1 MDSAEQAGLQAPEEV
16 AYASVVNSWT
26 SEERAERERKFVRK
40 IDVRLL
46 PILMVMYVMNYI
58 DRNALPQARV
68 QGLEEDLNLSGYE
81 YNIVLSLTF
90 IGYILMQVPSNML
103 LSLTRPSIYLS
114 CCMVAWGIAS
124 GATGAVHNF
133 SGLAACRFIL
143 GVTEAPFFAGCAFLF
158 SGWYTR
164 KELGLRLA
172 IFYCAA
178 MLAGAFGG
186 LFAAGIEA
194 AFRNHSLPSW
204 RWLFIIEGAATVLFA
219 VLTGFIIPD
228 WPATTKWLS
237 PEERAI
243 GIIRLIEDAGDEE
256 GSTPTWDACKL
267 AVKNPHIWLCVLGQ
281 VCLQAVASLTNFLP
295 TLVQTF
301 GFGTIETLLLTA
313 PPYVLTAAVCLL
325 NSWLSDRTSAR
336 SPSILIPSAVACTG
350 IIITVA
356 TTNTAARYLAIF
368 LMLPGTY
375 GCMQI
380 SNAWMANIAARPQKM
395 RAIGL
400 AMNNSIG
407 NSALVWTPYLYPE
420 SQGPR
425 YVTAW
430 AVNLALM
437 VVCMASTVLLRVL
450 LARENR
456 AMMGVEEEEAHG
468 DSFGDG
474 VEDAKGLDRVYSVA
488 RVREGGPRARYQ
500 I

>member
-1 MDSAEQAGLQAPEEV
+1 MGSAEQAGLQAPEEV
-16 AYASVVNSWT
+16 AYASVVNSW
-26 SEERAERERKFVRK
+26 SPAERAERERKFVRK

-68 QGLEEDLNLSGYE
+68 QGLEKDLNLSGYE

-164 KELGLRLA
+164 KGLGLRLA

-194 AFRNHSLPSW
+194 AFKNHSLPSW

-256 GSTPTWDACKL
+256 ESTPTWDACKL

-350 IIITVA
+350 IIITIA

-430 AVNLALM
+430 AVNLSLM

-450 LARENR
+450 LVRENR
-456 AMMGVEEEEAHG
+456 AMMGIEGEEGHG
-468 DSFGDG
+468 DVDADADA
-474 VEDAKGLDRVYSVA
+474 DAKGLDRVYSIA
-488 RVREGGPRARYQ
+488 RARDGGLRARYQ

>member
-1 MDSAEQAGLQAPEEV
+1 MGSAEQAGLQAPEEV
-16 AYASVVNSWT
+16 AYAAVVNSWT
-26 SEERAERERKFVRK
+26 PEERAERERKFVRK

-114 CCMVAWGIAS
+114 CCMVAWGVAS

-143 GVTEAPFFAGCAFLF
+143 GVTE
-158 SGWYTR
+158 
-164 KELGLRLA
+164 ELGLRLA

-194 AFRNHSLPSW
+194 AFKNHSLPSW
-204 RWLFIIEGAATVLFA
+204 RWLFIIEGAATVVFA

-256 GSTPTWDACKL
+256 ESTSTWDACKL
-267 AVKNPHIWLCVLGQ
+267 AVKNPHICLCILGQ

-356 TTNTAARYLAIF
+356 TSNTAARYLAIF

-425 YVTAW
+425 YVKAW

-450 LARENR
+450 LVRENR
-456 AMMGVEEEEAHG
+456 AMIATEGEEVHG
-468 DSFGDG
+468 DVDADADA
-474 VEDAKGLDRVYSVA
+474 DAKGLDRVYSVA
-488 RVREGGPRARYQ
+488 RAREGGLRARYQ

>member
-1 MDSAEQAGLQAPEEV
+1 MGSAEQAGLQAPEEV

-26 SEERAERERKFVRK
+26 PEERTERERKFVRK

-68 QGLEEDLNLSGYE
+68 QGLEKDLNLAGYE

-90 IGYILMQVPSNML
+90 IGYILMQVPSNLL

-194 AFRNHSLPSW
+194 AFKNHSLPSW

-256 GSTPTWDACKL
+256 ESTPTWDACKL
-267 AVKNPHIWLCVLGQ
+267 AVKNPHIWLCILGQ

-375 GCMQI
+375 GCMMI

-430 AVNLALM
+430 AVNLSLM
-437 VVCMASTVLLRVL
+437 VVCIASTILLRVL
-450 LARENR
+450 LAKENR
-456 AMMGVEEEEAHG
+456 AMMAVENEEVHG
-468 DSFGDG
+468 DSVDDGD
-474 VEDAKGLDRVYSVA
+474 EDAKGMDRVYSVA
-488 RVREGGPRARYQ
+488 RARDGGLMARYQ

>member
-1 MDSAEQAGLQAPEEV
+1 MGSTEQAGLQAPEEV

-114 CCMVAWGIAS
+114 CCMIAWGVAS

-194 AFRNHSLPSW
+194 AFKNHSLPSW

-243 GIIRLIEDAGDEE
+243 GIIRLVEDAGDEDE
-256 GSTPTWDACKL
+256 STPTLDACKL
-267 AVKNPHIWLCVLGQ
+267 AVKNPYIWLCVLGQ

-430 AVNLALM
+430 AVNLSLM
-437 VVCMASTVLLRVL
+437 VVGMASTVWLRVL

-456 AMMGVEEEEAHG
+456 AMMRAEEEQAHG
-468 DSFGDG
+468 EPVSDGD
-474 VEDAKGLDRVYSVA
+474 EDAKGLDRAYSVA
-488 RVREGGPRARYQ
+488 RARDGGLRARYQ

>member
-1 MDSAEQAGLQAPEEV
+1 
-16 AYASVVNSWT
+16 
-26 SEERAERERKFVRK
+26 
-40 IDVRLL
+40 
-46 PILMVMYVMNYI
+46 
-58 DRNALPQARV
+58 
-68 QGLEEDLNLSGYE
+68 
-81 YNIVLSLTF
+81 
-90 IGYILMQVPSNML
+90 
-103 LSLTRPSIYLS
+103 
-114 CCMVAWGIAS
+114 
-124 GATGAVHNF
+124 
-133 SGLAACRFIL
+133 
-143 GVTEAPFFAGCAFLF
+143 
-158 SGWYTR
+158 
-164 KELGLRLA
+164 
-172 IFYCAA
+172 

-194 AFRNHSLPSW
+194 AFKNHSLPSW

-219 VLTGFIIPD
+219 ALTGFIIPD

-256 GSTPTWDACKL
+256 ESTPSWDACKL

-295 TLVQTF
+295 TLVQSF

-313 PPYVLTAAVCLL
+313 PPYVLTAAVCML

-425 YVTAW
+425 YATAW

-437 VVCMASTVLLRVL
+437 FVYMASTLLLRVL
-450 LARENR
+450 LVRENR
-456 AMMGVEEEEAHG
+456 AMMGIEEEEVHG
-468 DSFGDG
+468 DVDADADA
-474 VEDAKGLDRVYSVA
+474 DAKGLHRVYSVA
-488 RVREGGPRARYQ
+488 RARDGGLRARYQ